1 MKKANSKFKKLLSVF
16 LAAVMVFSMI
26 PMFVMN
32 VGAAADFT
40 KVTDPATVNDW
51 KAFFGPD
58 AKDTSWVGGV
68 WSDKSVFGNV
78 ADYKEATDEI
88 EGNDFNL
95 SIDDRNFLVA
105 LSTIA
110 SSKSIEGYST
120 LPTDTILVLDLS
132 ASMNVDTGTDPYVT
146 MVNSANN
153 AIDKLLAL
161 NANNRVGVIAYNGNT
176 SSSQAATAS
185 TATVVLPLGRWEKG
199 IGNNN
204 QRVYL
209 VSSWRQNNSTQNGV
223 KVASGVKGTVAEG
236 VKSTFSE
243 SNSKQVTGGTYTQ
256 NGIYK
261 AQQMFREVTHTTVQE
276 GIQAGTKRKPVM
288 VLMSDG
294 CPTVASTNYTNIG
307 NSNSGNGTENTYGSD
322 GIAFMTQLTAA
333 WARDKIEEKYDNEPL
348 VYTLGLNVGSKA
360 PALSLLDP
368 SNNTSTDSYWDTF
381 IGLKNRNDKTMN
393 VNIRVNGTENKSI
406 TYTAPVNAT
415 RGWSEDYVTRY
426 FGANSTDSLNKAF
439 EDIVEQIIVQSLYYP
454 TLVSDGNS
462 INHDGFLEF
471 DDYIGKN
478 MEVKAIKGI
487 QLGSK
492 LYDGS
497 TLARMIYS
505 GGMGTVEAPTEAGD
519 NMVWAVKSRMGIED
533 TLVARELIGKAYAS
547 GQLYYHVDE
556 EDGTVQY
563 SNYIGWYADKD
574 GKYVDFWD
582 GEDASLDAVPENI
595 KEKVVYANKSYGY
608 YDAVGEGHRKT
619 DMMYATILVRTTV
632 NGEAQGK
639 ADATETG
646 DTRVIGKIPASLIPL
661 VEYDIQLNG
670 TDPLDPSSLTI
681 KGATAPSRLLYEVG
695 LSSKIDLLDIE
706 NTAPDKLIKDENGKY
721 VFYTNQWD
729 AIDGEGYE
737 YKYSQNHNTISF
749 FEPSKENERYY
760 YNIDT
765 PIYTDTNGTL
775 YKSANTPVYNAS
787 RPLYRRSIIY
797 KVEGNRTVAEW
808 QYEQISEH
816 VLTHEGDIVKNGDNT
831 WYVAAGTIHHYFGDY
846 AKTKEENETGTIN
859 YSDMPFV
866 HDLEVGINHSEY
878 HVDSFLGNNGKLT
891 LDAYEGIKISK
902 ISDAT
907 IADKTL
913 DFEFNVT
920 ADVNGELTLV
930 KEDVFGART
939 ESTINFN
946 GAYTVTLKHGEA
958 FWLLGEA
965 LLGKTVTVKENTTG
979 KEYEVLSV
987 NGDQNQK
994 EAVITVAEDIISSAE
1009 FINTIPQE
1017 GDVVIA
1023 KTVVSSIEGHF
1034 DDDFSFEVSLEGAQA
1049 GKAYNLVFS
1058 NGTTDTITDAGK
1070 IITLKHSEYV
1080 AIRELEENVVVTVK
1094 EINLPQGFT
1103 VDNAEQSVTVEA
1115 GELHYISFT
1124 NTYSATSTDEAD
1136 IDITINKNLLD
1147 SNGAEADWNGTF
1159 TFKVQRF
1166 NGSEYI
1172 DIEEAEIDYSKG
1184 GANSVSVDV
1193 LKDEVYD
1200 SVGNYYYRIVEV
1212 VDQAN
1217 VKAGIVYDTTYAR
1230 FVVRVADDGQ
1240 GKLYISEVANISDT
1254 SVNGKDVTA
1263 TFNNSYEVDG
1273 AAEVIIDIN
1282 KTVKNV
1288 YNQTANLLPAG
1299 YSFSL
1304 YPADDNFN
1312 ITGDAIKVSPET
1324 AAAGTARISLIYDD
1338 IAQVGTHKYV
1348 LKENDG
1354 NIEGV
1359 TYTDK
1364 EYHIEV
1370 TVGQENGYFN
1380 LSVKLMDK
1388 NDTVIKE
1395 ALADA
1400 SEGNIVAVAEI
1411 DGADFENTFTPS
1423 KVILTPYL
1431 TAGKILLGRNIESDD
1446 NFRFGIFE
1454 ADSSFNAVSLFKE
1467 STADTN
1473 GLVSFG
1479 EISYDKEGTH
1489 YYVVKEIIPD
1499 EAKDNKYNG
1508 VTYDTKEYHISVSVT
1523 GDATTGKLSCVYDIT
1538 LNGQNVNVMTFNN
1551 TYETEPVGVTI
1562 NGTKTLSGG
1571 IRKLQAR
1578 AFGFELI
1585 ENGTVI
1591 DTVYNGVPTDDYN
1604 ASFSFNLSYTEAG
1617 VHNYTVRERLP
1628 RNIDENGKY
1637 GGVTWDRTEYSVTVT
1652 VTDNG
1657 TGALIAEVDTNNKAI
1672 AFNNTYSV
1680 EAVSETISVTKNLYG
1695 DSIAKYVG
1703 EKAFEFELY
1712 SATLTNGEVTPVS
1725 LIKTVAN
1732 DTNGNVDFGTF
1743 TYESIGG
1750 YRYII
1755 KEVVPEEKDELMVY
1769 DNSYYIVEIDVTDNL
1784 AGQLVTAKEIT
1795 KVLGSESTEQTE
1807 IIFNNEI
1814 KPEKQSAVISGE
1826 KQYNKNLDDGM
1837 FSFELYQALKGADG
1851 KINAVGEAVFTVS
1864 NVGKNFEF
1872 KDIEETDDKG
1882 NVVKTTYL
1890 TYTEEGEYYYV
1901 VKEVLPEGAEDGKK
1915 DGIKYDTKEHVV
1927 TVKVTKETDS
1937 SGRDVLKVT
1946 LKNDDGGLIVI
1957 NEYSTSN
1964 ASALVKAKKNVI
1976 GDAIGKY
1983 VDDKAFSFQLYT
1995 AKIENGEIKE
2005 DTLLKTISN
2014 DGEGNVDFGTFE
2026 YDEAGKYYY
2035 IIKEVIPAE
2044 KDELIIY
2051 DNAYYIVEVDV
2062 TDDNAGKLVA
2072 EQKIQ
2077 KVANGVMTGETEI
2090 VFANEVKPEKQSAV
2104 IIGEKKFNR
2113 ILRDGVFTFELYNAE
2128 KTADGKINAVGEAVL
2143 TASNVGK
2150 NFEFKDIEVTDGEG
2164 NAAKTTY
2171 LTYTEEGEYYYV
2183 VKEVLPEGAEDGKKD
2198 GIKYDT
2204 KKHVVTVKVTKE
2216 TDSSGR
2222 DVLKVTL
2229 KNDDG
2234 GLIVIN
2240 EYSTVGATY
2249 TIEAKKT
2256 LKGRDLRNEEFEF
2269 ALYDKD
2275 GNEID
2280 SAKNDEKGNISFKS
2294 LSFDEEGVFNYTVKE
2309 KIGEAESGMVYDTNE
2324 YSVIITVTDNNKG
2337 SLEATAEF
2345 KLGDKA
2351 QRNIEFVNTYEK
2363 PVEEE
2368 PEDTTETGD
2377 TSHIVMLTVIASVL
2391 ALGIIAL
2398 LIYRKKSNEA

>member
-1 MKKANSKFKKLLSVF
+1 MKRTKNSNFKKLLSVL
-16 LAAVMVFSMI
+16 LAVVMIFSMI

-51 KAFFGPD
+51 KAFFGPN

-78 ADYKEATDEI
+78 TDYKAATDEV

-95 SIDDRNFLVA
+95 SIDDNNFLVA
-105 LSTIA
+105 LSAIA
-110 SSKSIEGYST
+110 SSKSVEGYST

-132 ASMNVDTGTDPYVT
+132 GSMNVDNGTDPYVT
-146 MVNSANN
+146 MVASANN
-153 AIDKLLAL
+153 AIDRLLAL
-161 NANNRVGVIAYNGNT
+161 NANNRVGVIAYSGNT
-176 SSSQAATAS
+176 SSDQAAASS
-185 TATVVLPLGRWEKG
+185 TATVILPLGRWNKG
-199 IGNNN
+199 IDN
-204 QRVYL
+204 QNRSAYL
-209 VSSWRQNNSTQNGV
+209 VSSWRSGNSNRNGV
-223 KVASGVKGTVAEG
+223 KVASGVTGTVAEG
-236 VKSTFSE
+236 VKSTFRE
-243 SNSKQVTGGTYTQ
+243 SNNKQVTGGTYTQ

-261 AQQMFREVTHTTVQE
+261 AQQMFGEVNHTTVQE

-294 CPTVASTNYTNIG
+294 CPTVASTDYTNIET
-307 NSNSGNGTENTYGSD
+307 SNSGNGTENTYGSN

-348 VYTLGLNVGSKA
+348 VYTLGLNVGGKA

-381 IGLKNRNDKTMN
+381 IGLADKSDKDMN

-406 TYTAPVNAT
+406 TYTAPVDET

-426 FGANSTDSLNKAF
+426 FGANSTTSLNEAF
-439 EDIVEQIIVQSLYYP
+439 EDIVEQIIIQSLYYP

-462 INHDGFLEF
+462 IDHDGFLEF

-497 TLARMIYS
+497 TLARMIYQ

-519 NMVWAVKSRMGIED
+519 NMVWAVKSRMGIDD
-533 TLVARELIGKAYAS
+533 TAVARELIGKAYAS
-547 GQLYYHVDE
+547 GQLYYHINE
-556 EDGTVQY
+556 ENGTVEY

-574 GKYVDFWD
+574 GKYVAFWD

-632 NGEAQGK
+632 NGNAQGK

-661 VEYDIQLNG
+661 VEYDIKLNG
-670 TDPLDPSSLTI
+670 TDPLNPSSLTI
-681 KGATAPSRLLYEVG
+681 NGATAPSRLLYEVG

-729 AIDGEGYE
+729 AIDGSGYE
-737 YKYSQNHNTISF
+737 YRYSENHNTISF

-775 YKSANTPVYNAS
+775 YKGDNAPTYNAS
-787 RPLYRRSIIY
+787 SPLYHRSIIY

-816 VLTHEGDIVKNGDNT
+816 VLTHEGDIAKKADNT
-831 WYVAAGTIHHYFGDY
+831 WYVTAGTIHHYFGDY
-846 AKTKEENETGTIN
+846 AMEKEENKTGTIT

-902 ISDAT
+902 TSDAT

-920 ADVNGELTLV
+920 ADVNDELTLI
-930 KEDVFGART
+930 KEDAFGVRT
-939 ESTINFN
+939 ESTIDFN
-946 GAYTVTLKHGEA
+946 GAYTVTIKHGET

-965 LLGKTVTVKENTTG
+965 LSGKTVTVKENTTG

-994 EAVITVAEDIISSAE
+994 EAVITVNKDIISSAE

-1017 GDVVIA
+1017 GDVVIS
-1023 KTVVSSIEGHF
+1023 KTVVSSIDGHF
-1034 DDDFSFEVSLEGAQA
+1034 DDAFSFEISLEGAQA
-1049 GKAYNLVFS
+1049 GKVYNLVFS

-1070 IITLKHSEYV
+1070 VITLKHGESV
-1080 AIRELEENVVVTVK
+1080 AIRELEENVVVKVK
-1094 EINLPQGFT
+1094 EINTPAGFT
-1103 VDNAEQSVTVEA
+1103 VDNAEQSVTVVA

-1124 NTYSATSTDEAD
+1124 NTYSASSTDEANIN
-1136 IDITINKNLLD
+1136 IDINKNLLD
-1147 SNGAEADWNGTF
+1147 SNGNSADWNGTF
-1159 TFKVQRF
+1159 NFKVQHF
-1166 NGSEYI
+1166 DGNGYVDI
-1172 DIEEAEIDYSKG
+1172 DDAKITYSKG

-1193 LKDEVYD
+1193 LKNKTYD
-1200 SVGNYYYRIVEV
+1200 SVGDYYYRIVEV
-1212 VDQAN
+1212 VDEEN

-1263 TFNNSYEVDG
+1263 EFNNTYEVNG

-1288 YNQTANLLPAG
+1288 HNQTANLLPAG

-1304 YPADDNFN
+1304 YPAVINAENKFE
-1312 ITGDAIKVSPET
+1312 IAGGAIKVSPET
-1324 AAAGTARISLIYDD
+1324 AAAGTARISLLYDD
-1338 IAQVGTHKYV
+1338 ISQVGTHHYV
-1348 LKENDG
+1348 LKENVG
-1354 NIEGV
+1354 NIHGV
-1359 TYTDK
+1359 AYTEK
-1364 EYHIEV
+1364 EYYI
-1370 TVGQENGYFN
+1370 TVVVGHNNGYFN
-1380 LSVKLMDK
+1380 VSATMGENTVTASGSDK
-1388 NDTVIKE
+1388 NLI
-1395 ALADA
+1395 AL
-1400 SEGNIVAVAEI
+1400 VEI
-1411 DGADFENTFTPS
+1411 DGADFENTFTPDE
-1423 KVILTPYL
+1423 VILTPNL
-1431 TAGKILLGRNIESDD
+1431 TAGKILVGRDIVSND
-1446 NFRFGIFE
+1446 NFRFGLFE
-1454 ADSSFNAVSLFKE
+1454 ADSSFNEGALFKE
-1467 STADTN
+1467 ATADTN
-1473 GLVSFG
+1473 GFVSFG
-1479 EISYDKEGTH
+1479 EISYTTEGER
-1489 YYVVKEIIPD
+1489 YYVVKEIIPS
-1499 EAKDNKYNG
+1499 EATDNKLNG
-1508 VTYDTKEYHISVSVT
+1508 VTYDTKEYHLSVSVT
-1523 GDATTGKLSCVYDIT
+1523 GDATTGKLSCTYDIT
-1538 LNGQNVNVMTFNN
+1538 LDGQPVNVMTFNN

-1578 AFGFELI
+1578 AFGFELL

-1604 ASFSFNLSYTEAG
+1604 ASFSFNLNYTEEG
-1617 VHNYTVRERLP
+1617 VHNYTVREKLP
-1628 RNIDENGKY
+1628 KNIDENGKY
-1637 GGVTWDRTEYSVTVT
+1637 GGVTWDRTEYSVVVT

-1657 TGALIAEVDTNNKAI
+1657 TGALVAEVDTNNNAI

-1680 EAVSETISVTKNLYG
+1680 EAVSETISIKKNLLG

-1703 EKAFEFELY
+1703 GKAFKFELY
-1712 SATLTNGEVTPVS
+1712 SATLAHGEITPVS

-1732 DTNGNVDFGTF
+1732 DEDGNVDFGEINYNT
-1743 TYESIGG
+1743 IGG
-1750 YRYII
+1750 YHYII
-1755 KEVVPEEKDELMVY
+1755 KEVVPAEKDELMIY

-1784 AGQLVTAKEIT
+1784 AGKLVADKKIT
-1795 KVLGSESTEQTE
+1795 KVLGSEKTEQTE

-1826 KQYNKNLDDGM
+1826 KQYNKNLNDGM

-1882 NVVKTTYL
+1882 NIVKTEYL
-1890 TYTEEGEYYYV
+1890 TYTKEGEYYYV

-1927 TVKVTKETDS
+1927 TVKVTKETDG

-1946 LKNDDGGLIVI
+1946 VENEDGGLIVI
-1957 NEYSTSN
+1957 NEYSTSK
-1964 ASALVKAKKNVI
+1964 ASASIKAKKNVI

-2014 DGEGNVDFGTFE
+2014 DEGGNVDFGAFE
-2026 YDEAGKYYY
+2026 YDEEGKYYY
-2035 IIKEVIPAE
+2035 IIKEVVPAE
-2044 KDELIIY
+2044 KDELMIY
-2051 DNAYYIVEVDV
+2051 DNAYYIVEVNV
-2062 TDDNAGKLVA
+2062 TDDNAGKLIA

-2077 KVANGVMTGETEI
+2077 KTANGVTTGETKI
-2090 VFANEVKPEKQSAV
+2090 VFTNEVKPEKQSA
-2104 IIGEKKFNR
+2104 IIVGEKKYNR
-2113 ILRDGVFTFELYNAE
+2113 TLRDGVFTFELYNAE

-2143 TASNVGK
+2143 STSNIGK
-2150 NFEFKDIEVTDGEG
+2150 NFEFKDIDITDDEG
-2164 NAAKTTY
+2164 NVVKTEY
-2171 LTYTEEGEYYYV
+2171 LTYTKEGEYYYV

-2204 KKHVVTVKVTKE
+2204 KEHVVIVKVTKE

-2222 DVLKVTL
+2222 DVLRVTVE
-2229 KNDDG
+2229 NEDG

-2256 LKGRDLRNEEFEF
+2256 LKGRELRNQEFEF

-2280 SAKNDEKGNISFKS
+2280 SAKNDEKGKISFKS

-2309 KIGEAESGMVYDTNE
+2309 KIGEAESGLVYDTNE

-2368 PEDTTETGD
+2368 TEDTPPTGD
-2377 TSHIVMLTVIASVL
+2377 TSHIVILTIIAGVL

-2398 LIYRKKSNEA
+2398 LIYRKKSNKA